1 MGIRGILVSA
11 VVVAVLAG
19 CSAGDDASRDEHGD
33 HGSPGAVIDVREAV
47 EYYPACGDESLTIDG
62 VAWYPYQPTNL
73 ADFPDDP
80 LEDAGVTEAAALV
93 DPVYL
98 PIGAGTVAAAA
109 SAARAVAAASIAPPD
124 PGDDI
129 GTMVIYEGDFA
140 YWVSDSGVSDGWLT
154 TDVIDYDWIC

>member
-1 MGIRGILVSA
+1 MGIRGILA
-11 VVVAVLAG
+11 GALAGLALAG
-19 CSAGDDASRDEHGD
+19 CSAGDDASRDEYGD
-33 HGSPGAVIDVREAV
+33 HGSPGAVLDVREAV

-80 LEDAGVTEAAALV
+80 LADAGVTEAAALV
-93 DPVYL
+93 DPAYL
-98 PIGAGTVAAAA
+98 PLGAGPGAAAA
-109 SAARAVAAASIAPPD
+109 SAPRAVADASIAPPE

-129 GTMVIYEGDFA
+129 GTFVIYEGGLA

-154 TDVIDYDWIC
+154 TDVIEYDWIC